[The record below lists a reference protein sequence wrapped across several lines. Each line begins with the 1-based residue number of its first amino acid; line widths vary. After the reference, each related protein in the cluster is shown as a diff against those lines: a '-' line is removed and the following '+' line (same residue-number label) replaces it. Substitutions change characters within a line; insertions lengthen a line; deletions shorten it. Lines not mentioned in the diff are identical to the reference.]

1 MDEQMNNVF
10 PLQDE
15 NGNDVFFEL
24 MDYIAYEGND
34 YAVML
39 PVDDPEDEG
48 GVVILRVEPLDEDT
62 DNFLGVKD
70 EAILDAVFAL
80 FQERNPVVF
89 EEAEEE

>member
-1 MDEQMNNVF
+1 MEEQLSNVF

-24 MDYIAYEGND
+24 MDYIAYEGKD

-39 PVDDPEDEG
+39 PVDDTEDEG
-48 GVVILRVEPLDEDT
+48 GVVILQVEPLDEET

-80 FQERNPVVF
+80 FQERNPELF
-89 EEAEEE
+89 EAEEEE